1 MKNPNPSEKTKARK
15 LSTKKPQTSDLEQP
29 RVPEMPPKRKEWE
42 ELTIADDYMF
52 KLVMSH
58 KRICKHLL
66 EIILGVKI
74 RKIMSPKTE
83 HPIKNSY
90 ESKGIRL
97 DVYVEDD
104 QDTVYDIEMQV
115 RKYPEAYLGHRT
127 RYYQSVIDFEAL
139 DAGVEYN
146 KLKKSIIIFICP
158 FKIFDG
164 KRHLYTFNTICNEDT
179 TLKLDDGTTKI
190 LLSTKGTLN
199 DVDQKVKN
207 FLDFVDGLPVND
219 KWVDKIRELIAKLKQ
234 DEREKANYMTY
245 QMKLNEERAEG
256 RKEGEEK
263 ERKEGIRNLIAT
275 IKELSSNQAQ
285 AVEQLMKRYSLT
297 QSEAQAAVQANW

>member
-42 ELTIADDYMF
+42 DLTIADDYMF

-58 KRICKHLL
+58 KRISKHLL

-104 QDTVYDIEMQV
+104 RDTVYDIEMQV

-146 KLKKSIIIFICP
+146 QLKKSIIIFICP

-179 TLKLDDGTTKI
+179 TLKLDDGATKI

-245 QMKLNEERAEG
+245 QMKLNEEREEG
-256 RKEGEEK
+256 RREERQNSIVK
-263 ERKEGIRNLIAT
+263 MIRTLKNLSIEQPKV
-275 IKELSSNQAQ
+275 I
-285 AVEQLMKRYSLT
+285 EQLIREYSLT